1 MSANESKEEALR
13 EALLNVQRLREKEKA
28 AHAQMETLIQGLQI
42 LNESSSVTD
51 IFHEILGTLQRV
63 IPFDSA
69 AVVVEN
75 SDGYLSTVR
84 CTDNRLKFSRATV
97 TGVFK
102 RCLDGRATVLAS
114 LPRIKEWPEADTQN
128 NEKLTSAL
136 LVSLSGLDQPTLII
150 CAGTDNSKLRRKDL
164 DLLLTFAPLATQAV
178 KRAGELENLSMLVNK
193 LDYYAHYDMLT
204 GLPNRTLFDIR
215 LEQEL
220 SDRKSVFAVLFLDLD
235 NFKTINDTFGH
246 STGDVLLSE
255 IAFRISSVIGAKD
268 TIARMGGDEFALIIR
283 NENDIDA
290 LSALCNAMILRV
302 SAPLFLS
309 KSCIEPSASIGIVSS
324 AQEVGSAKEIMQNA
338 DIALY
343 DAKHKGRHCYSLF
356 NLDMKSRLN
365 RRFEIE
371 KNLKVAL
378 DNQEFRLVYQP
389 IFNSS
394 SLDCHLVEVLIRW
407 EVEGVSRYFPDE
419 FIPIA
424 EKTGIMREIGSWIF
438 MRAVTDLLGWLESD
452 SRHIVAINLSDIQLH
467 DPSLSEQLL
476 SMAAEIGVDSRQIE
490 LELSERIVATD
501 INDTVSDNLSV
512 LQENGFGFSFDDFG
526 TGESSFLN
534 LQKFPGTTLKIDK
547 TFIDDIAHSHN
558 QEKLVRGIVNFA
570 HSLDLLVVAEGVET
584 ERQLHILQKMECDL
598 IQGYLL
604 AKPMS
609 LDDFHSRFHQ
619 SQCVREP
626 FETLRQ
632 AS

>member
-1 MSANESKEEALR
+1 MSANESGEEALR

-28 AHAQMETLIQGLQI
+28 AHAQSETLIKGLQI

-84 CTDNRLKFSRATV
+84 CTDNRLKFSRVSIA
-97 TGVFK
+97 GVFK
-102 RCLDGRATVLAS
+102 RCFDGQAAVLS
-114 LPRIKEWPEADTQN
+114 NLSRIKEWPVADSDN
-128 NEKLTSAL
+128 DEKLTSAL
-136 LVSLSGLDQPTLII
+136 LVSLYGLEQPTLII

-220 SDRKSVFAVLFLDLD
+220 SNSDSKFAVLFLDLD

-283 NENDIDA
+283 NENDIGT
-290 LSALCNAMILRV
+290 LSALCDAVISRV

-309 KSCIEPSASIGIVSS
+309 KSCIEPSASIGIVSM

-343 DAKHKGRHCYSLF
+343 DAKHKGRHCSSLF

-378 DNQEFRLVYQP
+378 DNNEFRLAYQP

-407 EVEGVSRYFPDE
+407 EVEGVPQYFPDE

-438 MRAVTDLLGWLESD
+438 MRAVTDLLSWLKSD
-452 SRHIVAINLSDIQLH
+452 SRHTVAINLSDIQLH

-476 SMAAEIGVDSRQIE
+476 TMAAEIGVDSRQIE

-501 INDTVSDNLSV
+501 INETVSDNLSV

-547 TFIDDIAHSHN
+547 TFIDDIAHSLN

-584 ERQLHILQKMECDL
+584 ERQLHILQQMECDL

-609 LDDFHSRFHQ
+609 LVDFHSRFHQ
-619 SQCVREP
+619 ALCDGELLEP
-626 FETLRQ
+626 LRQ